1 MEKGYPVKREMNNN
15 EEKRTEKKQ
24 DRRKKDKGFPLLL
37 SIILIFS
44 IFGAVIFSV
53 AHKISKEMSDSAIQ
67 NLSESLDLMKGT
79 IEAILLK
86 EAEFQKLIAQEIADL
101 EDPER
106 FVCAY
111 DMNQTMVKMSLIFSG
126 EEEGV
131 SNTGDL
137 FTAEELDFSSGGS
150 VDGLPISQSYI
161 NYMGTWAYTIKCPV
175 EKDGQE
181 IASLYIEYVYD
192 ALDRSLPDGFYNGQ
206 AMLYIMDTQSERL
219 VLKPKG
225 MGERDAGH
233 LNLEDFYRA
242 NNIQEESLR
251 AEVEECVKNGDNILF
266 YHNIQGK
273 SALNYMWAVNEGTI
287 YLIGYVPIGAIQQE
301 GRTVNQNIF
310 IVIMVMLVAFFLCCT
325 LYYLNQRQQERL
337 RREREAERE
346 IHNQRLAEALQAAQ
360 IASNSKTTFLSNMSH
375 DIRTPM
381 NAVLGFTTLLAKDAE
396 DPVKVREYTKKI
408 TASGQHLLSL
418 INDVLDVSKI
428 ESGKVVLTVEEFTLN
443 DLVSSVDAIIRPMAQ
458 ARAQS
463 FHLEVTGIKHE
474 YLLGDE
480 TRINQ
485 ILINLLSNSVKYTPE
500 GGNIWFRIIGLK
512 QRSSQYEHIRI
523 EVEDDGYGMTPEY
536 LETIFDAFTR
546 AENST
551 TNKVQGTGL
560 GMAITKNIVELMG
573 GTIDVTSEVDHGTLF
588 RVELE
593 FRIPEGRAD
602 RQFWE
607 KNRISSILLVDGD
620 AESAENIQ
628 VLMKDTGIHV
638 DTAFGEEEA
647 LRHIREYHRKDSSG
661 EESQPR
667 SPEDSSGNGSQPRSP
682 EDSGGNGSQP
692 RFPEHSG
699 GNGSQPRFPEGSG
712 GNDSQLQSLEGYS
725 GYDLILLDW
734 NGADLGSAHTAEKLR
749 ETIPYTVPILFL
761 ASYDDTRIE
770 EALRIENTEMLAKPF
785 FVSAFKEKIMEMQ
798 NDKQEETA
806 PEGAEDVTLEG
817 LHFLAAEDNEI
828 NAEILQEILSIEG
841 AGCEV
846 VENGQMAIERFSNA
860 AEGEFDAILMDV
872 QMPVMNGYDATRAI
886 RVLER
891 KDARTIPIIAMTAN
905 AFAEDEKEALDAG
918 MNVHLAKPIDID
930 LLKKVIKQCIK
941 KTP

>member
-1 MEKGYPVKREMNNN
+1 MKREMNNN

-443 DLVSSVDAIIRPMAQ
+443 DLVSSVDTIIRPMAQ

-628 VLMKDTGIHV
+628 VLMKDTGIPA
-638 DTAFGEEEA
+638 DTASGAEEA

-667 SPEDSSGNGSQPRSP
+667 SPEDS
-682 EDSGGNGSQP
+682 GGNG
-692 RFPEHSG
+692 
-699 GNGSQPRFPEGSG
+699 
-712 GNDSQLQSLEGYS
+712 SQLQSLEGYS

-749 ETIPYTVPILFL
+749 ETIPHTVPILFL
-761 ASYDDTRIE
+761 ASYDDTGIE

-846 VENGQMAIERFSNA
+846 VENGQIAIERFSNA